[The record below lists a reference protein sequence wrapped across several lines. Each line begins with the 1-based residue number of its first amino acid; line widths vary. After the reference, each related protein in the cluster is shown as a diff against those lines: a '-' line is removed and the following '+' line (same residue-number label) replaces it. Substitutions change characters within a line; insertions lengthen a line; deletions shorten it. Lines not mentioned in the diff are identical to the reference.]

1 MGLRG
6 GAEGLLE
13 DEEEVLVAKIS
24 KMGHGDNSKGNVN
37 MVMVGH
43 VDAGKSTISGYV
55 CKKTRDELLPCNVCR
70 HLCICETVCGSDCV
84 SHVNVST
91 GTYYT

>member
-1 MGLRG
+1 VAGCSASLLTLPPGSLFRKGLDGRKVWRMGLRG

-13 DEEEVLVAKIS
+13 DEEEALVAKMS

-55 CKKTRDELLPCNVCR
+55 CK
-70 HLCICETVCGSDCV
+70 
-84 SHVNVST
+84 
-91 GTYYT
+91 